1 MTVKDVCPTDDND
14 RFLFDHIM
22 PLEQA
27 PEGYTLF
34 EQRKTQKVVFT
45 LSHE

>member
-1 MTVKDVCPTDDND
+1 MIYKQIPAAD
-14 RFLFDHIM
+14 RDGSFLFDHQM
-22 PLEQA
+22 PLAEA

-45 LSHE
+45 L